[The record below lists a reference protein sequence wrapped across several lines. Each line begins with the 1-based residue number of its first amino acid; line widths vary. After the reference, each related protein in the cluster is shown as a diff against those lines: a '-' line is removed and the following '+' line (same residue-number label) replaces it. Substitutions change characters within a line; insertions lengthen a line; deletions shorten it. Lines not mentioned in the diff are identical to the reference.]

1 MEKTKL
7 SKIIDNLFL
16 VLIVF
21 VTTFLWVRYHEHNTL
36 LILLYS
42 SVITIIFCLTLCLFL
57 KIKNK
62 KKSLT
67 AKHARQI
74 ELLAQKLIFATQSDV
89 IKIFEHALKK
99 RDISYTKT
107 TKYLAFD
114 QNLIVPIFYKTK
126 VDENSLL
133 EVLLSLKTKKVSAKL
148 VCICAC
154 DFDST
159 AKTLAS
165 KFTHYNILLYD
176 KKQTYT
182 VFFKPVKYEVENI
195 VTKKQKTPF
204 KQKIIALTNVA
215 FNKKRFKGY
224 MLSAIV
230 LLIASYFMRYS
241 LYYLISSSILVLFA
255 LFSYFNKPF
264 NVAEK
269 NLFGE

>member
-1 MEKTKL
+1 MKKTIL

-21 VTTFLWVRYHEHNTL
+21 LTAFLWVRYHEHNTL

-42 SVITIIFCLTLCLFL
+42 SVITITFCLIFYLIVKF
-57 KIKNK
+57 KNK

-67 AKHARQI
+67 AKHAKQI
-74 ELLAQKLIFATQSDV
+74 ELLAQKLIFATQSEV
-89 IKIFEHALKK
+89 IKIFEQSLKK

-133 EVLLSLKTKKVSAKL
+133 EVLLSLKTKKISAKL

-159 AKTLAS
+159 AKNLANQ
-165 KFTHYNILLYD
+165 FTDYNILLYD

-182 VFFKPVKYEVENI
+182 VFFKPVQYEVESVVI
-195 VTKKQKTPF
+195 KRQKTPF
-204 KQKIIALTNVA
+204 KQKIKVLINVA

-224 MLSAIV
+224 ILSAIV

-255 LFSYFNKPF
+255 LF
-264 NVAEK
+264 
-269 NLFGE
+269 